1 MSVLGTTLIHRFE
14 NHFPL
19 CLGEKGDPNGLH
31 IGTLNREINRVMITL
46 DVRPNVVQ
54 EAIDKK
60 VDLIIAKHPPLFR
73 PAERLTDDDPQTH
86 MYNELIRHNITV
98 YAAHTNMDIVEDGL
112 NDWFCEALGVHN
124 TQFLSLT
131 HHFPYYLLRT
141 TVPTNSASEVR
152 QAIAKAGAGK
162 FGYYQSCSFSTNGTG
177 RFEPLPGAQPK
188 IGSVNQLESVSE
200 VEITAVASTWN
211 KEAVTKALLSAHP
224 YETPSY
230 QWVEIENMAD
240 DYGIGRIGT
249 LDKPM
254 NLEDFTRLVKNT
266 FDMDHVRLIAK
277 NVDQKVQRVAICG
290 GSGQKFY
297 KDAIQKGA
305 DVYITGDVYY
315 HTGHDMLESGMPVID
330 AGHYIEHYCK
340 DKIKELL
347 EQWKQECG
355 WDVDVIVSK
364 ENTNPFRVY

>member
-19 CLGEKGDPNGLH
+19 CLGEKGDSNGLH

-141 TVPTNSASEVR
+141 TVPTNSASKVR

-200 VEITAVASTWN
+200 VEIIAIASTWN
-211 KEAVTKALLSAHP
+211 KKAVTKALLSAHP

-277 NVDQKVQRVAICG
+277 NVNQKVQRVAICG